1 MSRIPPGKVLVK
13 AGKFEGGKLPY
24 LSYVG
29 QIKPSDMTK
38 IIWWGAYGND
48 TTGDGSISAPFLTFD
63 RALEAFST
71 TQHKWILKTDLS
83 VYGETGPGPYID
95 NPAGRVYLD
104 PTRPDDSGD
113 GLTPATAKKTYA
125 AAKVALTSS
134 GRSAIHCI
142 GSFTLSD
149 RIDARTQGE
158 IGQTLTY
165 DRQPLIQSPA
175 TIYSEA
181 STEFSEISINPVTGT
196 MIACGSLLPNTFIIR
211 RSVDGGNTWSSVS
224 LPAVQRAEAAAVCV
238 NGVWIVLALR
248 RTGAVGTNVLR
259 SVDDGVT
266 WTVQTVNNR
275 AFSDLI
281 YSNGRFIA
289 LSKQSG
295 GTQSI
300 FSHWSIDGITWNEIN
315 LGLTSPA
322 NIWPCRMAHNGAG
335 TIVMVGYRLIL
346 PNNDEPVIAV
356 STDNGNSWSNVSA
369 SLTGSP
375 GYSVPLTPLSVWYSN
390 NKWFVY
396 CHKNTGGEIWSSSNL
411 STWTI
416 AHNTVRF
423 IQSSFSMNPI
433 NGQKVDASE
442 LYNSPVVL
450 CRVMPGANYFFVQI
464 GDTSLTILSENTGF
478 TPSVNQRIIKYRN
491 VEYFFI
497 PSSTAIFRNPML
509 QVSILADCTN
519 INVNLNRTV
528 GLNINAKVFN
538 ITSVQTTQKAIA
550 SLIGCSIVRSHAM
563 ANNTA
568 VEHYG
573 EKLIIRRCLIK
584 AEISA
589 KINGTALVANDIEIS
604 QSAIIGKVQ
613 LNNTGGTDKELIRD
627 NIIEGDFIAAA
638 PVTVH
643 SNIRGAVVN
652 TSGLSRIST
661 INPIFKDTT
670 DYELS
675 RVALGQSVDSPLIK
689 LSAFYSYTYNSQ
701 TYKDDLGAYRAFVA
715 LVKTSFKRAFLLPK
729 FSGNALNED
738 VENVATLL
746 KSINGVP
753 DVSTRPDARLEI
765 VSWTSKTIDSQVREF
780 ISYLERQKSTL
791 VELYYDGD
799 ESVLSSIVVNG
810 AHSSGTFEVNIT
822 PKDVPVGT
830 VLWLFG
836 KLRYVVQRYPRA
848 GDATKLILDDVLEGG
863 LTNGQT
869 IEIAQIQGGGEYVFV
884 PEQRRQNQRV
894 FSRKRDA
901 YTGMKYTF
909 VRKAL

>member
-24 LSYVG
+24 VSYVG
-29 QIKPSDMTK
+29 QIKPSDMPK

-142 GSFTLSD
+142 GSFTLTD

-158 IGQTLTY
+158 IGHTLTLNATPVFSLTETRSEPSREY
-165 DRQPLIQSPA
+165 YKVVRTASKALIVIGKRGASGTQILRSTDNGATWTEITNPWLTTRVAQGIAYGNGVLVVCGINVNVVLISTDDGLTWTTQSVGGVATNYSDVAFSGTHFILCRASATGASGDIKRSADAITWSNVSSAYTGTQNRIAANGTGGVMIVGGGPGGTAARMQYSADHGATFTNYSSLIGIGYNTGGAVCMGAEYNAGVWSIFQDTFSPA
-175 TIYSEA
+175 YYYT
-181 STEFSEISINPVTGT
+181 TNPAG
-196 MIACGSLLPNTFIIR
+196 
-211 RSVDGGNTWSSVS
+211 TWSSVTGDLWFMHPNITPFVQVGYSALLGGYVYPESTS
-224 LPAVQRAEAAAVCV
+224 LAGQIRLVSTSFSTLLSSGHQYSNFATFCFEN
-238 NGVWIVLALR
+238 NGVQYALFLGATVSG
-248 RTGAVGTNVLR
+248 TGKIQRMELV
-259 SVDDGVT
+259 
-266 WTVQTVNNR
+266 
-275 AFSDLI
+275 
-281 YSNGRFIA
+281 
-289 LSKQSG
+289 
-295 GTQSI
+295 
-300 FSHWSIDGITWNEIN
+300 
-315 LGLTSPA
+315 PA
-322 NIWPCRMAHNGAG
+322 NITAHATNIYVTGAAKTNYRNTRLSSSTLTRVSGFGTGIIERCRISSMDDIFMHRGAALSLRRSIIKG
-335 TIVMVGYRLIL
+335 GA
-346 PNNDEPVIAV
+346 DAAQFFGAAV
-356 STDNGNSWSNVSA
+356 
-369 SLTGSP
+369 
-375 GYSVPLTPLSVWYSN
+375 
-390 NKWFVY
+390 
-396 CHKNTGGEIWSSSNL
+396 NTGDIE
-411 STWTI
+411 
-416 AHNTVRF
+416 
-423 IQSSFSMNPI
+423 
-433 NGQKVDASE
+433 
-442 LYNSPVVL
+442 
-450 CRVMPGANYFFVQI
+450 
-464 GDTSLTILSENTGF
+464 
-478 TPSVNQRIIKYRN
+478 VNQ
-491 VEYFFI
+491 
-497 PSSTAIFRNPML
+497 
-509 QVSILADCTN
+509 
-519 INVNLNRTV
+519 
-528 GLNINAKVFN
+528 
-538 ITSVQTTQKAIA
+538 
-550 SLIGCSIVRSHAM
+550 
-563 ANNTA
+563 NT
-568 VEHYG
+568 
-573 EKLIIRRCLIK
+573 
-584 AEISA
+584 
-589 KINGTALVANDIEIS
+589 
-604 QSAIIGKVQ
+604 IIGKVQ

-652 TSGLSRIST
+652 ASGLSRIST

-810 AHSSGTFEVNIT
+810 AHSSGTFEINIT

-848 GDATKLILDDVLEGG
+848 GDATKLILDEVLEGG